1 MKNRHVEKKF
11 SCKYYCTD
19 KIFLSNKL
27 YFNFFIIL
35 VVIINTCSFNII
47 LRYSW
52 CYYVVWQ
59 FYDI

>member
-47 LRYSW
+47 LILRKHT
-52 CYYVVWQ
+52 
-59 FYDI
+59 